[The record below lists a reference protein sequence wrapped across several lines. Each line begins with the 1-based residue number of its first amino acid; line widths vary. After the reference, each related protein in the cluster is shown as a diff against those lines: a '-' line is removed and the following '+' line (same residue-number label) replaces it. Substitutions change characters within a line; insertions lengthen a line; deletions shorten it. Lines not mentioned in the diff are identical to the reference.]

1 MMTGLRTFL
10 TRFRRDEDG
19 NSSVEFM
26 ILFPVYFALLIMSL
40 ELSMITLRHTML
52 ERGLDIAVRELRL
65 GTGTAPQHSQ
75 IKQIIC
81 DNALLI
87 SDCSNSLKL
96 EMVPKDIRA
105 FVTLDGNVDCSDK
118 AAPSKPVKAFVPGQ
132 QNELMMLRACLKYDP
147 IFPKW
152 DLARAL
158 DRDSSGQIAIQST
171 TAFVQEPL

>member
-1 MMTGLRTFL
+1 MIDRIRTTFA
-10 TRFRRDEDG
+10 RIWRDEDG
-19 NSSVEFM
+19 NSSVEF
-26 ILFPVYFALLIMSL
+26 IIAFPLYFALLVMSL

-65 GTGTAPQHSQ
+65 GTGSAPQHDD

-81 DNALLI
+81 DNTLVI
-87 SDCSNSLKL
+87 SKCETSLRL
-96 EMVPKDIRA
+96 EMVPTNIRA
-105 FVTLDGNVDCSDK
+105 FGALDDSVDCTDK
-118 AAPSKPVKAFVPGQ
+118 SAESNPVKAFVPGQ
-132 QNELMMLRACLKYDP
+132 QNELMLLRACLKYDP

-158 DRDSSGQIAIQST
+158 STDAAGQISIVSK